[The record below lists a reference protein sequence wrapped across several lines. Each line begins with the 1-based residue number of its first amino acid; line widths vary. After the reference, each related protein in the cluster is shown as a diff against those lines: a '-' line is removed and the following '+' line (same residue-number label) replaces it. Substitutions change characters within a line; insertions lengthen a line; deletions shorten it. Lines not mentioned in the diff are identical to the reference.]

1 MMKII
6 DNLKG
11 IFVFEICINC
21 NKWVYRNDK
30 ARFKIL
36 QKIENDWGWR
46 FRRCEETEAAT
57 EAQHWQVILAMLM
70 SNNNKKGKKNREIAV
85 AGYFG
90 GEDRIENEES
100 ESDDQSGIKQYN
112 V

>member
-1 MMKII
+1 
-6 DNLKG
+6 
-11 IFVFEICINC
+11 
-21 NKWVYRNDK
+21 
-30 ARFKIL
+30 
-36 QKIENDWGWR
+36 
-46 FRRCEETEAAT
+46 
-57 EAQHWQVILAMLM
+57 MLM

-100 ESDDQSGIKQYN
+100 KVIIRVDSNNIMCT